1 MLLAFCFVQHVAY
14 NTLPSVAG
22 NNVAPCMVA
31 FTSCKKSY
39 LSLYVIKN
47 LESIKKFHEEEGRQ
61 KLVLTNYN

>member
-1 MLLAFCFVQHVAY
+1 MIWMEVEVHA
-14 NTLPSVAG
+14 T
-22 NNVAPCMVA
+22 
-31 FTSCKKSY
+31 FTSCQKSY